1 MASAV
6 TYVENFNGDESET
19 EENVVMKPKRK
30 RQQNRIWLKR
40 KEFDSAEAE
49 KNVNLKK
56 KLEKI
61 IFKKYSR
68 RLCFTNRAC
77 TCKMTFSS
85 PMIRLSQEL
94 APHKMALSIKQC
106 DNIALDII
114 ALIQN
119 NADMKTRRTK

>member
-6 TYVENFNGDESET
+6 TYVENFNGDEFET

-56 KLEKI
+56 KLEKNHLQKI
-61 IFKKYSR
+61 
-68 RLCFTNRAC
+68 L
-77 TCKMTFSS
+77 
-85 PMIRLSQEL
+85 
-94 APHKMALSIKQC
+94 
-106 DNIALDII
+106 
-114 ALIQN
+114 
-119 NADMKTRRTK
+119 